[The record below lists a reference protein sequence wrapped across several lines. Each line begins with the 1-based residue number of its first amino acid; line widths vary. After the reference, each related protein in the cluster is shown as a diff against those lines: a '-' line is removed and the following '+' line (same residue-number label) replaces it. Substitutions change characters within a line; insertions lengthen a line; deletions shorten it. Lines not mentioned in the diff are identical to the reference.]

1 MEAVA
6 ARTSVKLPAWALPPG
21 PNDSSGGK
29 GKGGRGGRGNGGAG
43 IVADG
48 TYGVPAEGYGG
59 HKGRGKGTGSQGGD
73 GKGRGGRGKG
83 IRSDPSEEATAALAN
98 LTLHTAT
105 PPVVPTPPPALP
117 PAPPPGPP
125 PGPIEFPSLADA
137 SKMKAPPPPPPPT
150 AAPTAAPT
158 ASRTV
163 APPAAPP
170 AAPSSW
176 ASKLGAAGA
185 QPPEELRI
193 DITDGNAYTKAEFVA
208 EYGGTK
214 QWDTA
219 KPVAGAPPLAA
230 GSAGSAG
237 STAGS
242 ATVLSAVGAGTAA
255 AAAGM
260 AGSATPR
267 ISPTAALAAAEAAG
281 RTYSQM
287 SLCQMYDVRLL
298 QAPVE
303 HVERRPQTFEMLE
316 NVRGKRM
323 NTLSGLALFRDV
335 LSPSEQI
342 LTLAYVRRLS
352 ELGDDGALIG
362 RTYSA
367 PRKWMRGK
375 GRITVQM
382 GCCYNYAY
390 DKQGN
395 PPGIMPKEPV
405 CGMPPFLH
413 DIIDRMVQR
422 GIFTAQT
429 RPDSCIINFY
439 TEGDCIPPHIDHLDF
454 TRPFVTLSLLSEQ
467 PILFGEKI
475 AIVNDGEFAAP
486 FSIPLPVGSV
496 LVLDGNGANVA
507 KHCVPA
513 VGADRVSITFRQ
525 IDHRKIKMTAFV
537 GPDGRAG

>member
-48 TYGVPAEGYGG
+48 TYGVPAKGYGG
-59 HKGRGKGTGSQGGD
+59 RKGRGEGTSSQGGD
-73 GKGRGGRGKG
+73 GKGRGGRGKV
-83 IRSDPSEEATAALAN
+83 ICSNPSEEVTAALAN
-98 LTLHTAT
+98 LTMHTAA
-105 PPVVPTPPPALP
+105 PPVTPALTTLQPALP

-125 PGPIEFPSLADA
+125 PGPIEYPSLADA
-137 SKMKAPPPPPPPT
+137 AKMKAPPT

-163 APPAAPP
+163 APPAAP
-170 AAPSSW
+170 STW

-185 QPPEELRI
+185 PPPEELRI

-208 EYGGTK
+208 EYGGTN

-219 KPVAGAPPLAA
+219 KPAAGAPPSAA
-230 GSAGSAG
+230 GSA
-237 STAGS
+237 AGS
-242 ATVLSAVGAGTAA
+242 AADSTAA
-255 AAAGM
+255 AAAGV

-267 ISPTAALAAAEAAG
+267 ISPTAALAAAEVAG

-287 SLCQMYDVRLL
+287 SLSQMYDVRLL

-303 HVERRPQTFEMLE
+303 HFERRPQTFEMFE

-335 LSPSEQI
+335 LSPSEQS
-342 LTLAYVRRLS
+342 LTLTYVRRLS

-439 TEGDCIPPHIDHLDF
+439 SEGDCIPPHIDHLDF

-486 FSIPLPVGSV
+486 FSIRLPVGSV